1 MTSDTCPHAAA
12 ICAHAES
19 RTFTSPTYNDSLVAN
34 LNRLRSEGTLCD
46 VTLVAAVLAS
56 CSDYFRAM
64 FTSGMRETCAEEIEL
79 HAVPALGLSH
89 VLEFMYTA
97 SITLSPENIE
107 QVSHV
112 LEFMYTASITL
123 SPENIEQ
130 VSHVLEFM
138 YTASI
143 TLSPENIEQVSHVLE
158 FMYTASITL
167 SPENIEQV
175 SHVLEFMY
183 TASITLSPDNI
194 EQVSHVLE
202 FMYTASITLSP
213 ENIEQVSHVLE
224 FMYTASIT
232 LSPENI
238 EQVSHVLEFMYTA
251 SITLSPDNIEQ
262 VSHVLEFMY
271 TASITLSPDNIEQ
284 VSHVLEFMYTAS
296 ITLSPDNIEQVSHV
310 LEFMYTASI
319 TLSPDNIEQVSHVLE
334 FMYTASIT
342 LSPDNIEQVSHV
354 LEFMYTASITLSPE
368 NIEQVSHV
376 LEFMYTASITLS
388 PDNIEQV
395 SHVLEFMYT
404 ASITLSPENIEQV
417 SHVLE
422 FMYTASITLSPDNIE
437 QVSHVLEFMYTASI
451 TLSPENIEQ
460 VSHVL
465 EFMYTASITLSP
477 DNIEQ
482 VSHVLE
488 FMYTASITL
497 SPENIEQVLEAASQ
511 LQVSVIDYC
520 CEYFIEKIDKNN
532 CFDILEI
539 AQFYSMEEVEMR
551 AGKFILEKMTYSEE
565 YALLAPE
572 TLAKAVTNDDLDMTE
587 MQVFN
592 KIMRWLDLAPSGTE
606 KVKDILQHVRFP
618 MISETDL
625 FKRVLTTDCMEAIPG
640 LSDLLQ
646 DAFAYHAKPI
656 LQPSMQ
662 TEHTRPRQAVETVIA
677 LGGRV
682 KVDGPLERCNDVL
695 GLDPY
700 TGTWHTI
707 ADMPWPQSTHTITSV
722 AVLENF
728 LYVVGGQN
736 QYGSVGRRSTN
747 AAFRYDPRFDEWLR
761 LATMKEDRACFCLLA
776 LGGHLYAI
784 AGQNKNGNL
793 RTVERY
799 SPLTDEW
806 DYVAR
811 MPLERSHHAG
821 TVCNGR
827 LYVSGGM
834 HDNDVQGTMYDFEPD
849 ENFWQFK
856 LPMKNERFGHGMAT
870 VSGKIFSVGGCT
882 CNDQGDIIDVTSMEC
897 FDPET
902 NQWNTMATMPQGQ
915 SYAALCVQGDSIY
928 VVGGC
933 NRNEKT
939 VTCHTNRYDVTK
951 NSWHKMADFPHHS
964 MGLAGS
970 TLTVTRRML
979 NKPTY

>member
-46 VTLVAAVLAS
+46 VTLVAEKRKFPAHRAVLAS

-107 QVSHV
+107 QMAKRNGLNCGISV
-112 LEFMYTASITL
+112 
-123 SPENIEQ
+123 
-130 VSHVLEFM
+130 
-138 YTASI
+138 
-143 TLSPENIEQVSHVLE
+143 
-158 FMYTASITL
+158 
-167 SPENIEQV
+167 
-175 SHVLEFMY
+175 
-183 TASITLSPDNI
+183 
-194 EQVSHVLE
+194 
-202 FMYTASITLSP
+202 
-213 ENIEQVSHVLE
+213 
-224 FMYTASIT
+224 
-232 LSPENI
+232 
-238 EQVSHVLEFMYTA
+238 
-251 SITLSPDNIEQ
+251 
-262 VSHVLEFMY
+262 
-271 TASITLSPDNIEQ
+271 
-284 VSHVLEFMYTAS
+284 
-296 ITLSPDNIEQVSHV
+296 
-310 LEFMYTASI
+310 
-319 TLSPDNIEQVSHVLE
+319 
-334 FMYTASIT
+334 
-342 LSPDNIEQVSHV
+342 
-354 LEFMYTASITLSPE
+354 
-368 NIEQVSHV
+368 
-376 LEFMYTASITLS
+376 
-388 PDNIEQV
+388 
-395 SHVLEFMYT
+395 
-404 ASITLSPENIEQV
+404 
-417 SHVLE
+417 
-422 FMYTASITLSPDNIE
+422 
-437 QVSHVLEFMYTASI
+437 
-451 TLSPENIEQ
+451 
-460 VSHVL
+460 
-465 EFMYTASITLSP
+465 
-477 DNIEQ
+477 
-482 VSHVLE
+482 
-488 FMYTASITL
+488 
-497 SPENIEQVLEAASQ
+497 QVLEAASQ

-625 FKRVLTTDCMEAIPG
+625 FKRVLTTECMEAIPG

-695 GLDPY
+695 GLDPH